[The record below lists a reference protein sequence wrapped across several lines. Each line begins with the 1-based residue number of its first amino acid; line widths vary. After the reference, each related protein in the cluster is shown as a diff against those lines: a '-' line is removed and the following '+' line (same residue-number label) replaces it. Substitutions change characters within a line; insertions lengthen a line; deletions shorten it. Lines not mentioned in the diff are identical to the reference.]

1 MTNDQTMYTRT
12 KLLLKEEGLARL
24 QSAHVLVVGLGGV
37 GGYAAEQLC
46 RAGIGELTIVDGDTV
61 ALSNKNR
68 QIIALDSTVGKSK
81 AEVLSQRL
89 HDINPDCRLHVFDEF
104 LRDDRMIEILQ
115 QTRYDYVVDA
125 IDTLS
130 PKVFLIYHTLQAG
143 YPLVSSMGS
152 AGKLDPSLVEVSDVA
167 QSHTCPLAHM
177 VRKRLSHL
185 GVKTGFKVV
194 FSPERVPKHACIE
207 DPSTNKRTT
216 IGTIS
221 YMPPVFGCVC
231 ASVVIRD
238 LVGEKSTQ

>member
-1 MTNDQTMYTRT
+1 MHTRT
-12 KLLLKEEGLARL
+12 QLLLKDEGLARL
-24 QSAHVLVVGLGGV
+24 QSAQVLVVGLGGV

-46 RAGIGELTIVDGDTV
+46 RAGVGELTIVDGDTV

-152 AGKLDPSLVEVSDVA
+152 AGKLDPSLVEMSDVA

-221 YMPPVFGCVC
+221 YMPAVFGCFC

-238 LVGEKSTQ
+238 LVGENEKQDLK

>member
-12 KLLLKEEGLARL
+12 KLLLKDEGLARL

-46 RAGIGELTIVDGDTV
+46 RAGVGELTIVDGDTV
-61 ALSNKNR
+61 AMSNKNR
-68 QIIALDSTVGKSK
+68 QIIALDSTLGQPK
-81 AEVLSQRL
+81 AEVLGQRL
-89 HDINPDCRLHVFDEF
+89 HDINPDCKLHIINEF
-104 LRDDRMIEILQ
+104 LRDERMIEILQ
-115 QTRYDYVVDA
+115 QTHFDYVVDA

-130 PKVFLIYHTLQAG
+130 PKVFLIYHTLKAG

-152 AGKLDPSLVEVSDVA
+152 AGKLDPTLVEVSDVA
-167 QSHTCPLAHM
+167 ESHTCPLAHM

-238 LVGEKSTQ
+238 LVEEKSTQ